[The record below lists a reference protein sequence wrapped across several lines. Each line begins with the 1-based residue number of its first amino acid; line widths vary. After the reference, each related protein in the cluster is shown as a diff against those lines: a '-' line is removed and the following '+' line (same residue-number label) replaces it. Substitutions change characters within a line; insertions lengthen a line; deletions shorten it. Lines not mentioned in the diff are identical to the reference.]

1 MLPRKRALDV
11 FLTLALFAVLAAA
24 CAGGTP
30 IDVGPPGGDDDD
42 DDIDATFATG
52 AFVALRSENC
62 ALAGCHIPSG
72 PQGGLALPDAAGTL
86 TVAAAHAALLA
97 GGLTG
102 PAVSTASPNTSLI
115 LTKGSNTVTHTGL
128 EQWTDGDETYQI
140 VLAWITSGA
149 QMN

>member
-1 MLPRKRALDV
+1 MLPRKRALDLI
-11 FLTLALFAVLAAA
+11 LTLLLVTAVCAA
-24 CAGGTP
+24 CAGGKP

-72 PQGGLALPDAAGTL
+72 PQGGLALPDQAGTL
-86 TVAAAHAALLA
+86 TVAAAHSALLT

-102 PAVSTASPNTSLI
+102 SAVNTADPNSSLV
-115 LTKGSNTVTHTGL
+115 LTKGANTVTHTGAV
-128 EQWTDGDETYQI
+128 QWEDSDETYQI